1 METQKK
7 NRRVARTRKLI
18 RQAMVELMMEKGYEK
33 VTVQDILNRANIGR
47 STFYAH
53 YRDKE
58 DLLLRGIAEISY
70 GPEVEASV
78 RQHLQDL
85 RRRGV
90 THTLSTTPMF
100 THVKNNRQLHEVM
113 FRQNRENPLAEKG
126 TALLYANTKA
136 QLEHLQ
142 RPGHQPTVPLE
153 ALTHFLTGGLMALI
167 QWWVDSGLEYT
178 PQQMDELFQRVAM
191 PGVRAVLE
199 GK

>member
-1 METQKK
+1 MATQKQ
-7 NRRVARTRKLI
+7 NRRVTRTRQLI
-18 RQAMVELMMEKGYEK
+18 RQAMLALMMERGYEK
-33 VTVQDILNRANIGR
+33 VTVQDILDRANIGR

-70 GPEVEASV
+70 GDEVEARV

-85 RRRGV
+85 QQQGV

-100 THVKNNRQLHEVM
+100 THVKHNRQLHEVM
-113 FRQNRENPLAEKG
+113 FRKNKENPILEKG
-126 TALLYANTKA
+126 TALLYANTQA

-142 RPGHQPTVPLE
+142 KPGHAPAVPLA

-167 QWWVDSGLEYT
+167 QWWVDSGADYT
-178 PQQMDELFQRVAM
+178 PQQMDELFQQIAM
-191 PGVRAVLE
+191 PGVFKVLE
-199 GK
+199 G